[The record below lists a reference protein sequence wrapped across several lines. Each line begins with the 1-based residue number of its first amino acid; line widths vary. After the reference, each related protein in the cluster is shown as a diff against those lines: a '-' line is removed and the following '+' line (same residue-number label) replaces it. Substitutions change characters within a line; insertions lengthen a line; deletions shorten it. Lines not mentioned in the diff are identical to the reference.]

1 MKNMKGDIEMEWTS
15 NLRLIHNVAKLKR
28 VCNEEELSPELSG
41 YIYRG
46 NPIGILEHVHSHAAT
61 NIRPICGLEEL
72 SMMQGWILQAIPVKN
87 PDYIPPTGA
96 FDIEEDEENVNTIA
110 EARFRGTFFELFPE
124 LEV

>member
-15 NLRLIHNVAKLKR
+15 NLRLIHNAVKLKR
-28 VCNEEELSPELSG
+28 TCKEDELSPELSG

-46 NPIGILEHVHSHAAT
+46 NPVGILEHVHSHAAT

-72 SMMQGWILQAIPVKN
+72 SMMQGWLLQAIPVKN
-87 PDYIPPTGA
+87 PDYVLPTGI
-96 FDIEEDEENVNTIA
+96 FDTEEEENISNTI
-110 EARFRGTFFELFPE
+110 ETRFRGTFFELFPE